1 MLYNKPFG
9 IVNKEVLHDPELSL
23 QAKGLYS
30 LLCTYADKNRTC
42 YPSIN
47 TLADLCNKSKTTT
60 NRLIKELKEKNY
72 IQRDR
77 RKIILI

>member
-9 IVNKEVLHDPELSL
+9 IVNKEVLHDPELSI

-47 TLADLCNKSKTTT
+47 TLADLTNKSV
-60 NRLIKELKEKNY
+60 RSISELIKELKQKNY
-72 IQRDR
+72 LRRDG

>member
-1 MLYNKPFG
+1 MSYNESFG
-9 IVNKEVLHDPELSL
+9 IVNKKVLHDPELSI

-47 TLADLCNKSKTTT
+47 TLADLSNKSIRTISE
-60 NRLIKELKEKNY
+60 LIKELKEKKY
-72 IQRDR
+72 LQRSGR
-77 RKIILI
+77 RIILI

>member
-1 MLYNKPFG
+1 MSYTKQFG
-9 IVNKEVLHDPELSL
+9 IVSKEVLHDPELSI

-47 TLADLCNKSKTTT
+47 TLADLSNKSVRTISE
-60 NRLIKELKEKNY
+60 LIKELKEKNY
-72 IQRDR
+72 LKRDG
-77 RKIILI
+77 RKIILF

>member
-1 MLYNKPFG
+1 MMYNKPFG
-9 IVNKEVLHDPELSL
+9 IVNKEVLHDPELSI

-47 TLADLCNKSKTTT
+47 TLADLTNKSV
-60 NRLIKELKEKNY
+60 RSISELIKELKQKNY
-72 IQRDR
+72 LRRDR

>member
-1 MLYNKPFG
+1 MSYTKQFG
-9 IVNKEVLHDPELSL
+9 IVSKEVLHDPELSI

-47 TLADLCNKSKTTT
+47 TLADLSNKSRSTVDK
-60 NRLIKELKEKNY
+60 LIKELKEKNY
-72 IQRDR
+72 LKRDG
-77 RKIILI
+77 RKIILF